1 MTQEAFNKEIDTIY
15 KEYLQTDIFCLVD
28 ALHIIEKYGIYS
40 DVNKKKV
47 LKEYNPHICPAF
59 ITFFCDKYGFIQ
71 QYDSIKID
79 YETQINKLNQ
89 IIESHLI
96 KEKEYINR
104 IIDLDLAK
112 SNKQK
117 EFIEKPRAIKSTFF
131 DSQYSSPVKNP
142 SYYPYWYCNSQYSS
156 SVKNPSYYPDWYWN
170 SQYSSPV
177 KKPTRHPECAN
188 QNSREKEL
196 TDKINYYEKREK
208 ELLEKINIL
217 ENKIKN
223 VVSVCDNIIE

>member
-1 MTQEAFNKEIDTIY
+1 MKYYYIINIIMTQEAFNKEIDTIY
-15 KEYLQTDIFCLVD
+15 KEYLHTDIFCLVD

-40 DVNKKKV
+40 DVNKKRV
-47 LKEYNPHICPAF
+47 LKQYNTNICPAF

-89 IIESHLI
+89 TIESHLI

-112 SNKQK
+112 SAKQVLINNDIQK
-117 EFIEKPRAIKSTFF
+117 EFVEKPRAIKSTFF
-131 DSQYSSPVKNP
+131 DSQWSRMSQSSNKNILEE
-142 SYYPYWYCNSQYSS
+142 NDRL
-156 SVKNPSYYPDWYWN
+156 K
-170 SQYSSPV
+170 
-177 KKPTRHPECAN
+177 
-188 QNSREKEL
+188 
-196 TDKINYYEKREK
+196 KREK

-217 ENKIKN
+217 ENKIKSA
-223 VVSVCDNIIE
+223 VSACDNIIE